1 MKKFIKTS
9 GKIISYNEKKLY
21 HGRKKINKKI
31 AQKNLLVI
39 RNILIKTN
47 IRWGIIFG
55 TLLGAIREKN
65 FIAHDE
71 DTDIFVLYEDKK
83 KLIDLIYRFMNSG
96 FKIARYEE
104 NSLLSIIKKNEYIDF
119 YLFKKKLLGRR
130 CLDYYIPEVYFEKL
144 KKIKL
149 FNYYFPTLNKAK
161 EYLVFQYGQDW
172 KVSKKNNYA
181 KPNIYWKKVI
191 KKLFPKIVNIYHF
204 FKL

>member
-47 IRWGIIFG
+47 IRWGLIFG

-83 KLIDLIYRFMNSG
+83 N
-96 FKIARYEE
+96 
-104 NSLLSIIKKNEYIDF
+104 
-119 YLFKKKLLGRR
+119 
-130 CLDYYIPEVYFEKL
+130 
-144 KKIKL
+144 
-149 FNYYFPTLNKAK
+149 
-161 EYLVFQYGQDW
+161 
-172 KVSKKNNYA
+172 
-181 KPNIYWKKVI
+181 
-191 KKLFPKIVNIYHF
+191 
-204 FKL
+204 